1 MQAWRST
8 LILFVF
14 WILIFV
20 GGGYYMEGY
29 LKADQKALQARN
41 EELQKELKSKQE
53 LVAKAVNLQETLGN
67 LQNLWVY
74 RSKSIPTSESAHQT
88 YEYLDKILSRE
99 ETTLNFDFIQGD
111 IKDSA
116 GVHSATYKLMGESKF
131 EDFYAFVW
139 YLEHLPPY
147 LRINSVKLE
156 ESGTQKK
163 ESTNR
168 SWVSFELSLTAIS
181 ADLPGFGEVE
191 FVSDASAPVLGHDPF
206 HRPAKEVVKLP
217 ANTRRLPN
225 VFESTLQAMT
235 PTQAYIT
242 DQTGD
247 LKVLNLGDEVYLGY
261 LFDIL
266 PDENRVVF
274 YLNQMIPPRKISLY
288 IGKK

>member
-8 LILFVF
+8 IVLFVF
-14 WILIFV
+14 WLLIFI

-29 LKADQKALQARN
+29 LKGNQNTLKARD
-41 EELQKELKSKQE
+41 EELQKELTAKQN
-53 LVAKAVNLQETLGN
+53 LVAKVVNMQETLGG
-67 LQNLWVY
+67 LQNLWLY
-74 RSKSIPTSESAHQT
+74 RSKSIPTSESSHKT

-99 ETTLNFDFIQGD
+99 ETTVNFDFVQGEV
-111 IKDSA
+111 KDSA
-116 GVHSATYKLMGESKF
+116 GVHSANYKLMGESKF
-131 EDFYAFVW
+131 EDFYAFIW

-147 LRINSVKLE
+147 MRINSIKIE
-156 ESGTQKK
+156 QTEAQKK
-163 ESTNR
+163 ESTSR
-168 SWVSFELSLTAIS
+168 SWVSFEINLTAI
-181 ADLPGFGEVE
+181 AANLRGFE
-191 FVSDASAPVLGHDPF
+191 DAEYASKVTAPVLGHDPF
-206 HRPAKEVVKLP
+206 SRPAKEVVKLP

-261 LFDIL
+261 LLDIL

-274 YLNQMIPPRKISLY
+274 YLNQMIPPRKVSLY

>member
-8 LILFVF
+8 IVLFVF
-14 WILIFV
+14 WLLIFI
-20 GGGYYMEGY
+20 GGGYYLEGY
-29 LKADQKALQARN
+29 LKGTQNTLKARDA
-41 EELQKELKSKQE
+41 ELQQELTSKQN
-53 LVAKAVNLQETLGN
+53 LVAKVVNLQETLGS
-67 LQNLWVY
+67 LQNLWLY

-99 ETTLNFDFIQGD
+99 ETTVNFDFIQGEV
-111 IKDSA
+111 KDSA
-116 GVHSATYKLMGESKF
+116 GVHSANYKLMGESKF
-131 EDFYAFVW
+131 EDFYAFIW

-156 ESGTQKK
+156 ETGAQKK

-168 SWVSFELSLTAIS
+168 NWVSFELNVTAIS
-181 ADLPGFGEVE
+181 ADLPGFAEVE
-191 FVSDASAPVLGHDPF
+191 FASDATAPVLGHDPF
-206 HRPAKEVVKLP
+206 RKPAKEVVRLP

-261 LFDIL
+261 LLDIL

-274 YLNQMIPPRKISLY
+274 YLNQMIPPRKVSKY